1 MRLIAE
7 ITNFTKELQDFTA
20 KMVDSIRKAG
30 DTVNHPS
37 RMTQI
42 QRSLF
47 QTFRSWKRRKE
58 ALRSTP
64 LSECLELAKYNLKGY
79 TCTYCGPIYL
89 QPEQI
94 SLYFFNFQ
102 FQTDVLLPTK
112 NEVHI
117 IFGKGGLFNR
127 YDKYR

>member
-1 MRLIAE
+1 MPCCNSLAFCTSFETAHFQHSVLLCLIAE

-47 QTFRSWKRRKE
+47 QTFR
-58 ALRSTP
+58 
-64 LSECLELAKYNLKGY
+64 
-79 TCTYCGPIYL
+79 
-89 QPEQI
+89 
-94 SLYFFNFQ
+94 
-102 FQTDVLLPTK
+102 
-112 NEVHI
+112 
-117 IFGKGGLFNR
+117 
-127 YDKYR
+127 